1 MKDTA
6 LIILLAVAGLVA
18 IGAVTY
24 FLIRDRAAAPGIDD
38 RRKDPKEL
46 RS

>member
-6 LIILLAVAGLVA
+6 LLLLLAVAGVVA
-18 IGAVTY
+18 VAAVTY